1 MKTFIRRALA
11 ARPRG
16 TTKSPSSASSVPGTS
31 QSRAGAATNH
41 SSAARPQR
49 PILLSQTPG
58 RTAPAS
64 ASGAFFAQYMAKAAV
79 ALASLFSGAAL
90 VHGIVQ
96 PDLTIPDD
104 PEELVR
110 RRREGSA

>member
-1 MKTFIRRALA
+1 
-11 ARPRG
+11 
-16 TTKSPSSASSVPGTS
+16 
-31 QSRAGAATNH
+31 
-41 SSAARPQR
+41 
-49 PILLSQTPG
+49 
-58 RTAPAS
+58 
-64 ASGAFFAQYMAKAAV
+64 MAKAAV